1 MTRRMIRKS
10 DSVPVVSNLEVADRF
25 FARLVGLIGRKSFQP
40 GQGLLFPRCTSIHM
54 WMMSIPIDA
63 VFLKKRGT
71 EWEVL
76 SLHPELRPWRP
87 LPVGNHAADDVLE
100 LPEGSIGRIGLKAG
114 EVLCIVS

>member
-1 MTRRMIRKS
+1 MPLRMIRKS
-10 DSVPVVSNLEVADRF
+10 DSASIASNLEVAERF
-25 FARLVGLIGRKSFQP
+25 LPRLVGLIGRKSFVP
-40 GQGLLFPRCTSIHM
+40 GEGLLFPRCTSIHM

-76 SLHPELRPWRP
+76 SLHPELRPWRV
-87 LPVGNHAADDVLE
+87 LPVGNGSADDVLE
-100 LPEGSIGRIGLKAG
+100 LPQGSIGRIGLRTG